1 MFGESCVA
9 FNLESL
15 TEMLTFGT
23 LVQRASQ
30 DDDLGDDL
38 SKLARYDSMGR
49 GVVLYFPSVSWDDY
63 VSNLD
68 DIESGIDGEE
78 PEDGEDVEDGE
89 ED

>member
-1 MFGESCVA
+1 MVGTTCVA

-23 LVQRASQ
+23 LVQRAAQ
-30 DDDLGDDL
+30 DEDLGDDL
-38 SKLARYDSMGR
+38 SRLARYDSMGH

-63 VSNLD
+63 VSNRD
-68 DIESGIDGEE
+68 DIETGIDGEE